1 MIEIANLTFKYGEHT
16 EPALKRINLQAS
28 SGELVLLSGPTG
40 SGKSTLLK
48 AIIGLAP
55 HFTGGVIGGTI
66 KIDGLEVLGK
76 KPHELAHLIG
86 YVNQQPESAFATDTV
101 EEELAFGMEQLGF
114 EPSEMCL
121 RVSATAELVG
131 MTHLLNAPLD
141 NLSGGE
147 QQRVAIGAAIAA
159 GQKVLLLDE
168 PTSALDADSSLAIL
182 ELLRRLTRDEGFTV
196 LLSEHR
202 IDRVRPFADRVVELE
217 PDFPSELPVTLVE
230 KGSDSAAIGITQP
243 GKVVLDAR
251 ELTKSY
257 DGREVLQP
265 MNVAL
270 AAGEVVAVIGDNGSG
285 KSSLLWELL
294 EAAWR
299 DSVAVAMVPQT
310 AADLLFLNTVSAELA
325 EADHLGGG
333 PRASHFLE
341 KLIGRID
348 TSLHPR
354 DLSAG
359 QQLGLV
365 LAIQLAKGAD
375 LVILDEP
382 TRGLDNRAK
391 ANLTLQLQELAV
403 TGHAV
408 VFATHDHTFANS
420 IATRTLEL
428 EWGRLANA

>member
-1 MIEIANLTFKYGEHT
+1 MIEIANLTFNYSEHSN
-16 EPALKRINLQAS
+16 PALVRVNFVANS
-28 SGELVLLSGPTG
+28 SELVLLSGQTG

-55 HFTGGVIGGTI
+55 HFTGGVIGGKI
-66 KIDGLEVLGK
+66 KIDGSDVLGK

-114 EPSEMCL
+114 EPSEMRSRVL
-121 RVSATAELVG
+121 RTAELVG
-131 MTHLLNAPLD
+131 VTHLLTAPLE

-168 PTSALDADSSLAIL
+168 PTSALDGVSSLAIL

-202 IDRVRPFADRVVELE
+202 IERVRPFADRVLELE
-217 PDFPSELPVTLVE
+217 PDFQSELPVTQVE
-230 KGSDSAAIGITQP
+230 KGYEPAAIGIAP
-243 GKVVLDAR
+243 PRKVILGAR
-251 ELTKSY
+251 NLTKSY

-265 MNVAL
+265 MDLDL
-270 AAGEVVAVIGDNGSG
+270 AGGDVVAVVGDNGSG

-299 DSVAVAMVPQT
+299 DSVEVAMVPQT

-325 EADHLGGG
+325 EADNLGGG
-333 PRASHFLE
+333 PRASQYLE
-341 KLIGRID
+341 RLIGRID
-348 TSLHPR
+348 TNLHPR

-365 LAIQLAKGAD
+365 LAIQLAKGAG

-391 ANLTLQLQELAV
+391 ANLALQIKELAESGRSV
-403 TGHAV
+403 I
-408 VFATHDHTFANS
+408 FATHDHTFANS

-428 EWGRLANA
+428 ENGRLTNA

>member
-1 MIEIANLTFKYGEHT
+1 MIEIANLTFKYVEHT
-16 EPALKRINLQAS
+16 DPALKRINLQVS

-55 HFTGGVIGGTI
+55 HFTGGVIGGKI
-66 KIDGLEVLGK
+66 KINGSDVLGK

-101 EEELAFGMEQLGF
+101 VEELAFGMEQLGF
-114 EPSEMCL
+114 EPSEMHL
-121 RVSATAELVG
+121 RVSATAELIGVS
-131 MTHLLNAPLD
+131 HLLNAPLD

-147 QQRVAIGAAIAA
+147 QQRVAIGSAIAA

-168 PTSALDADSSLAIL
+168 PTSALDGDSSLAIL
-182 ELLRRLTRDEGFTV
+182 ELLRRLTRDDGFTV

-202 IDRVRPFADRVVELE
+202 IERVRPFADRVAELV
-217 PDFPSELPVTLVE
+217 PDFASELPVTHIE
-230 KGSDSAAIGITQP
+230 KGAKLSTPHDSP
-243 GKVVLDAR
+243 SGKVILGAR
-251 ELTKSY
+251 NLTKRY

-265 MNVAL
+265 MNLAL
-270 AAGEVVAVIGDNGSG
+270 AAGEVVAVVGDNGSG

-325 EADHLGGG
+325 EADKLGGG
-333 PRASHFLE
+333 PRASKYLE
-341 KLIGRID
+341 RLIGRID
-348 TSLHPR
+348 TNLHPR

-365 LAIQLAKGAD
+365 LAIQPAKGAD

-382 TRGLDNRAK
+382 TRGLDIRAK
-391 ANLTLQLQELAV
+391 GNLALQIKELAD

-408 VFATHDHTFANS
+408 IFATHDHTFAHS

-428 EWGRLANA
+428 EKGRLNNA